1 MRNGADR
8 ALMGIFHRRLGRR
21 AVLRQ
26 AALAG
31 AGLASAFALAC
42 GGRASQPG
50 APSGPG
56 AGAAAT
62 GEVGGKA
69 AGSLIGRSG
78 SPPAN
83 EQPKRG
89 GVLNWYIN
97 GNPPTFDH
105 HRSNSQLTFLPV
117 SGVLSRLHRFRVAW
131 DVAEANNRA
140 VEPDLAQSMESPDAV
155 TWVVRLRPDARFHDI
170 APVNG
175 RAVEAEDVKATLTR
189 ALAPENPNRAL
200 FNMVDPAQI
209 ETPDR
214 STVIFKLN
222 FPYAPFIKLL
232 ASGYYSWILPRE
244 AVAGEY
250 DPSRKVIGS
259 GPFMMES
266 YTPDVGVTYKRNPN
280 WFEQGRPYID
290 GVKLAIIPDAAQ
302 RLAQF
307 TGGNLDYLSISFDD
321 LETMQRQN
329 PRAEVIKNWDP
340 GDGQIFFQLGEPNS
354 PFQDIR
360 LRRALSLAIDREAY
374 GRVMCNN
381 QYIQGFWVSQTHGKW
396 ALRMEHLSPEV
407 ARWYTYNPQEAR
419 QLFEAAGG
427 TNLEV
432 RMMYPI
438 PNPREP
444 WLGTAGEMVFNMLK
458 ALPWKQFSFVRV
470 DYTRD
475 WIAGGKGKWYGNFP
489 PNEILWYGIQNRDDV
504 DLYLYSFFHS
514 KSASNTFRLNDPKLD
529 ALIDRARAVLNEEER
544 VQAYLEVQ
552 KYIAEQ
558 MYGVAGMPNALTYVL
573 VQPRVRNYLVGDGAG
588 LGTSQWS
595 KLWLT

>member
-1 MRNGADR
+1 MTDERARRRGDLWDR
-8 ALMGIFHRRLGRR
+8 RYGRR
-21 AVLRQ
+21 AVLRG

-31 AGLASAFALAC
+31 VGLAGAFALAC
-42 GGRASQPG
+42 GGGGASQPA
-50 APSGPG
+50 APAGPA
-56 AGAAAT
+56 AGAAPT
-62 GEVGGKA
+62 GQVGQA
-69 AGSLIGRSG
+69 AASLIGRSG
-78 SPPAN
+78 SRPT
-83 EQPKRG
+83 EQPRRG
-89 GVLNWYIN
+89 GTLNWYMN
-97 GNPPTFDH
+97 GNSPTFDH
-105 HRSNSQLTFLPV
+105 HRSNSQLTFLPI
-117 SGVLSRLHRFRVAW
+117 SPVLSRLYRFRVAW

-140 VEPDLAQSMESPDAV
+140 VEPDLAASIESPDAV
-155 TWVVRLRPDARFHDI
+155 TWIVKLRPEARFHDI

-175 RAVEAEDVKATLTR
+175 RAVDAEDVKATFTR
-189 ALAPENPNRAL
+189 ALAPENPNRGL
-200 FNMVDPAQI
+200 FAMVDPARI

-214 STVIFKLN
+214 HTVIFRLN
-222 FPYAPFIKLL
+222 FPYAPFIKLI
-232 ASGYYSWILPRE
+232 STGYYSWVLPRE

-250 DPSRKVIGS
+250 DPARKVIGS

-280 WFEQGRPYID
+280 WHEQGRPYID
-290 GVKLAIIPDAAQ
+290 GAKIAIIPDPAQ

-307 TGGNLDYLSISFDD
+307 TAGNLDFLSVPIEDV
-321 LETMQRQN
+321 ETMQRQN
-329 PRAEVIKNWDP
+329 PRAEVIKNWDQ
-340 GDGQIFFQLGEPNS
+340 GDGQIFFQLGDPNS

-381 QYIQGFWVSQTHGKW
+381 QYILGFWASQTLGKW
-396 ALRMEHLSPEV
+396 ALRMEHLPPEV
-407 ARWYTYNPQEAR
+407 ARWYKYNPQEAR

-427 TNLEV
+427 TSLEV

-444 WLGTAGEMVFNMLK
+444 WFGTAGEMVFNMLK

-489 PNEILWYGIQNRDDV
+489 SNEILWYGIQNRDDI

-529 ALIDRARAVLNEEER
+529 AMIDRARGILNEDER
-544 VQAYLEVQ
+544 VQAYLEAH

-558 MYGVAGMPNALTYVL
+558 MYGVAGMPNALIYQM
-573 VQPRVRNYLVGDGAG
+573 VQPRVRNYLIGDGAG
-588 LGTSQWS
+588 LGTSVWS
-595 KLWLT
+595 SLWLA